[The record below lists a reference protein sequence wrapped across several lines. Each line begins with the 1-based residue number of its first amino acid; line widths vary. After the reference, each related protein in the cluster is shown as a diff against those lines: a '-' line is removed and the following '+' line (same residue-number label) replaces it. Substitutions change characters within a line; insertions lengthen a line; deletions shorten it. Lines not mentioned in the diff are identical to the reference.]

1 MIRTGAVWLRFPYV
15 SIHFIFGS
23 NDDQT
28 RMRVISLRFHMLAIP
43 LSPPAPA
50 RRRDETHRR
59 CRRRHR
65 RALRGTRAPQHILAV
80 TYFMIRADN

>member
-1 MIRTGAVWLRFPYV
+1 
-15 SIHFIFGS
+15 
-23 NDDQT
+23 
-28 RMRVISLRFHMLAIP
+28 VISLRFHMLAIP

-80 TYFMIRADN
+80 TYFMIRADNSMNRNVGESQPPRRFGS